1 MQKMLLWGILALA
14 FLLRIYQVADYPAG
28 FNPDEAGQ
36 GYTAYSLLKTGK
48 DEWGQ
53 AFPLTPRSYGDY
65 RAPLYTYLTVP
76 SVAIFGLNE
85 FAVRLPAVLLG
96 SAGVLVVYLLVVELF
111 VKQNMF
117 DKKKLALLSA
127 FLLAISPWHISLS
140 RGAFEPNLPT
150 LLLPLAVWAFLK
162 GFEAKK
168 YMLFS
173 GLLFGLSLFSYYS
186 ARVIAPALLLFL
198 IIWKIPKD
206 QWVSFAKKHT
216 LAVVVFTLFLFT
228 ALSTSFQGGN
238 TRAADVA
245 IFSPTGGWG
254 AVADRR
260 YEAVL
265 QGLEDNIARVF
276 SNKVGYTLGQFTNN
290 YLSYFSPQFLF
301 TNGAGESTYG
311 LTPGIGLLYLVEL
324 PMVLAGLII
333 LAKPG
338 MGFAGKLLIFWL
350 LISFIPAALAKGPG
364 YAANRAALAMPT
376 IQITSAVGAF
386 ACLSL
391 ISKYRNIKAQKLLNC
406 FLVVLLASLVFFL
419 ESYFFHAP
427 VQNSRSMSYGWRQVV
442 EYLKNTE
449 GEYNQIIISKRFSEP
464 QIYIAFYNQLD
475 PSVVQGASRDWLRYE
490 TEGKLFVDQLG
501 EYKLGKY
508 VFKSF
513 DYKLESDTGS
523 VLFVGQPQDF
533 PQNIVAQKTVFFP
546 GGKPAILIVDP
557 QKATYAQAL

>member
-1 MQKMLLWGILALA
+1 MQKMILWSILILA
-14 FLLRIYQVADYPAG
+14 FLLRVYQITDYPAG
-28 FNPDEAGQ
+28 FSPDEAGQ

-53 AFPLTPRSYGDY
+53 AFPLAPRSYGDY

-85 FAVRLPAVLLG
+85 FSVRFPAVIFG
-96 SAGVLVVYLLVVELF
+96 SLAVLVVYLVTIELF
-111 VKQNMF
+111 AKQNVF
-117 DKKKLALLSA
+117 DSKKLALLSA

-150 LLLPLAVWAFLK
+150 LLLPLGIWAFLR
-162 GFEAKK
+162 GLEAKK

-186 ARVIAPALLLFL
+186 ARVIAPVLLFFL
-198 IIWKIPKD
+198 VIWKIPRD
-206 QWVSFAKKHT
+206 QWIGFVKKYT
-216 LAVVVFTLFLFT
+216 LAVAVFVLFLFT
-228 ALSTSFQGGN
+228 ALSTSFLGGN
-238 TRAADVA
+238 TRVADVA

-265 QGLEDNIARVF
+265 QGLQDELARLF
-276 SNKVGYTLGQFTNN
+276 SNKVSYTLGQFINN
-290 YLSYFSPQFLF
+290 YLSYLSPQFLF

-311 LTPGIGLLYLVEL
+311 LSPGIGLLYLIEL
-324 PMVLAGLII
+324 PMFIAGLII
-333 LAKPG
+333 FTKPG
-338 MGFAGKLLIFWL
+338 TGFAGKLIIFWL

-364 YAANRAALAMPT
+364 YAANRAALAMPA
-376 IQITSAVGAF
+376 IQIISAVGTL

-406 FLVVLLASLVFFL
+406 FVVALLVSLVFFL
-419 ESYFFHAP
+419 ESYFYHAP
-427 VQNSRSMSYGWRQVV
+427 VQNSRFMSYGWRQAV
-442 EYLKNTE
+442 EYLKSTE
-449 GEYNQIIISKRFSEP
+449 GEYSQIVVSKRFSEP
-464 QIYIAFYNQLD
+464 QIYVAFYNQLD
-475 PSVVQGASRDWLRYE
+475 PKVVQDASRDWLRYE
-490 TEGKLFVDQLG
+490 AEGKLFVDQLG

-508 VFKSF
+508 VFKTF
-513 DYKLESDTGS
+513 DYKLESSLDS

-533 PQNIVAQKTVFFP
+533 PQNIVAQKTVYYP
-546 GGKPAILIVDP
+546 GGKPAVLIVDP
-557 QKATYAQAL
+557 SKATYAQTL

>member
-1 MQKMLLWGILALA
+1 MQKMLLWGVLVLA
-14 FLLRIYQVADYPAG
+14 FLLRVYQVADYPAG
-28 FNPDEAGQ
+28 FSPDEAGQ

-53 AFPLTPRSYGDY
+53 VFPLAPRSYGDY

-85 FAVRLPAVLLG
+85 FAVRLPAVIFG
-96 SAGVLVVYLLVVELF
+96 SLAVLAVYLLVVELF

-127 FLLAISPWHISLS
+127 FLLAISPWHIALS

-150 LLLPLAVWAFLK
+150 LLLPLAIWAFLK
-162 GFEAKK
+162 GLEIKK
-168 YMLFS
+168 YMLIS
-173 GLLFGLSLFSYYS
+173 GLFFGISLFSYYS
-186 ARVIAPALLLFL
+186 ARVIAPTLLLFL
-198 IIWKIPKD
+198 IIWKIPRD
-206 QWVSFAKKHT
+206 QWVGFVKKQIFAIG
-216 LAVVVFTLFLFT
+216 LFSLFLFT
-228 ALSTSFQGGN
+228 ALYTSFIGGN
-238 TRAADVA
+238 TRVSDVA

-265 QGLEDNIARVF
+265 QGLEDDIARVF

-290 YLSYFSPQFLF
+290 YLSYLSPQFLF

-311 LTPGIGLLYLVEL
+311 LVPGVGLLYLIEL
-324 PMVLAGLII
+324 PMVLAGLIV

-338 MGFAGKLLIFWL
+338 TGFAGKLIIFWL

-364 YAANRAALAMPT
+364 YAANRAALAMPA
-376 IQITSAVGAF
+376 IQIISAVGA
-386 ACLSL
+386 
-391 ISKYRNIKAQKLLNC
+391 
-406 FLVVLLASLVFFL
+406 LASLSFISHHWNVKKHTLLNYFVAILLVSLIFFL
-419 ESYFFHAP
+419 ENYLFHAP
-427 VQNSRSMSYGWRQVV
+427 VQNSRSMSYGWRQVA

-449 GEYNQIIISKRFSEP
+449 GDYSQIIISKRFSEP
-464 QIYIAFYNQLD
+464 QIYIAFYNQFD
-475 PSVVQGASRDWLRYE
+475 PKVVQDASRDWLRYE
-490 TEGKLFVDQLG
+490 AEGKLFVDQLG

-508 VFKSF
+508 IFKTF
-513 DYKLESDTGS
+513 DYKLESGLGS
-523 VLFVGQPQDF
+523 MLFIGQPQDF
-533 PQNIVAQKTVFFP
+533 PQNIIAQKTVFFP

-557 QKATYAQAL
+557 LKATYAQTF